1 MGVSFLRSFRFGWS
15 QAGFQFEMGVPGDE
29 DPNSNSVLMTSL
41 ALSCRGWFLSL
52 VVCFVVDVV

>member
-1 MGVSFLRSFRFGWS
+1 MGVAFLKFFRFGWS

-41 ALSCRGWFLSL
+41 VPSCRGWFLSL
-52 VVCFVVDVV
+52 VAAFLVDVA